1 MLSIAHSAKRVSTN
15 VVAFL
20 ASIILTTTL
29 CPVLASA
36 SNIDLLSDCANGISQ
51 DQSNVTSAQIHAYSC
66 RQPGNVFGSTGALQ
80 NTYFA
85 AVASDSLDLV
95 QLDVIATDL
104 YTGGILSEN
113 STTGSS
119 EAVSDA
125 NASERPDR
133 VPEPPSVTLICLGLV
148 AGLGMHLRKTT
159 SRNTPFGPAPSAPA
173 SSSESR
179 PCDNSHP
186 A

>member
-1 MLSIAHSAKRVSTN
+1 MLSIARCAKRVSTK
-15 VVAFL
+15 VAAFV
-20 ASIILTTTL
+20 APIIIPTIL

-36 SNIDLLSDCANGISQ
+36 SNIDLLSDCANGIRQ
-51 DQSNVTSAQIHAYSC
+51 DQNNVTPAQVQTYSC
-66 RQPGNVFGSTGALQ
+66 RQPGNDFGSTDALQ
-80 NTYFA
+80 NTDA

-104 YTGGILSEN
+104 STGTLLSGN

-119 EAVSDA
+119 QAVSKV
-125 NASERPDR
+125 NASDRPDR
-133 VPEPPSVTLICLGLV
+133 VPEPPSVTLMCLGLV
-148 AGLGMHLRKTT
+148 AGLGMHLRKTI
-159 SRNTPFGPAPSAPA
+159 SRSTPSAPEPSAPA